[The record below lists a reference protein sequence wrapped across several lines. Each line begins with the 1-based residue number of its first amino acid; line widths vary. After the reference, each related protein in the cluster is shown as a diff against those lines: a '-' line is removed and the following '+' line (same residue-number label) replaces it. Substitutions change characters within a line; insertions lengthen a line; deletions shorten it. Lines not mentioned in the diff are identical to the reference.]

1 MDSILLF
8 VQIKI
13 ALVFF
18 LTTASYC
25 CHMLSLWSIKT
36 PSSVSH
42 KTLSSQTISTLYLD
56 NLTFLT
62 KVQFIFTFAKATL
75 LVSAH
80 HLNLLKLFEILILS
94 SL

>member
-1 MDSILLF
+1 
-8 VQIKI
+8 
-13 ALVFF
+13 
-18 LTTASYC
+18 
-25 CHMLSLWSIKT
+25 MLSLWSIKT
-36 PSSVSH
+36 PSSISH
-42 KTLSSQTISTLYLD
+42 KPLSSQTISTLYLD

-75 LVSAH
+75 LVSAN